1 MYFIFYLLF
10 QIDIFHIL
18 RNLQNISKFVDVIDL
33 RKALFQ
39 VIAFCN

>member
-10 QIDIFHIL
+10 QIN
-18 RNLQNISKFVDVIDL
+18 RQNISKFVDVIDL